1 MEKFTPLARN
11 FTLPPGLTG
20 WTNSTSAPPFFLV
33 ILYQIIT
40 SSMFFDVFSPLPPF
54 FYCFCLEFKI
64 IFLPQIS
71 WGLPLLFTVIVC
83 IDVVDVLRHNLTT
96 SLPFY
101 HPLSNYHK
109 VNVLL
114 HILAVPPFFNIFCW
128 DFKIKFSP
136 TYFGAFPYFLQLLSV
151 LTWLMFSDIIR
162 LSPFFFMILYPIITR
177 SMFSDIF
184 WPFTLFFNIFCQDFK
199 IKFSPT
205 YFGAFPYFLQF
216 LSVLTWL
223 MFSDIIW
230 PSPFFFYHSLSN
242 YHKLNVLL
250 HILALP
256 PFFHYFL
263 LRLQNQ
269 IFSDIFWGLPLL
281 FTVFVCSPK

>member
-114 HILAVPPFFNIFCW
+114 HILAVPPFF
-128 DFKIKFSP
+128 
-136 TYFGAFPYFLQLLSV
+136 
-151 LTWLMFSDIIR
+151 R
-162 LSPFFFMILYPIITR
+162 
-177 SMFSDIF
+177 
-184 WPFTLFFNIFCQDFK
+184 
-199 IKFSPT
+199 
-205 YFGAFPYFLQF
+205 
-216 LSVLTWL
+216 
-223 MFSDIIW
+223 
-230 PSPFFFYHSLSN
+230 
-242 YHKLNVLL
+242 
-250 HILALP
+250 
-256 PFFHYFL
+256 YFL
-263 LRLQNQ
+263 LRLQN
-269 IFSDIFWGLPLL
+269 
-281 FTVFVCSPK
+281 

>member
-1 MEKFTPLARN
+1 MEKFTPLATN

-114 HILAVPPFFNIFCW
+114 HILAVPPFSIFSVETSKLN
-128 DFKIKFSP
+128 FLRHILGPSP
-136 TYFGAFPYFLQLLSV
+136 TFYNYC
-151 LTWLMFSDIIR
+151 
-162 LSPFFFMILYPIITR
+162 
-177 SMFSDIF
+177 
-184 WPFTLFFNIFCQDFK
+184 LF
-199 IKFSPT
+199 
-205 YFGAFPYFLQF
+205 
-216 LSVLTWL
+216 
-223 MFSDIIW
+223 
-230 PSPFFFYHSLSN
+230 
-242 YHKLNVLL
+242 
-250 HILALP
+250 
-256 PFFHYFL
+256 
-263 LRLQNQ
+263 
-269 IFSDIFWGLPLL
+269 
-281 FTVFVCSPK
+281 